1 MNCPSIARA
10 SCLSCTQ
17 RPRCLTKDMDETNV
31 ELLEGILRR
40 PIQLAAGEH
49 LFWQAEQ
56 VDHVYVVRSGCV
68 KTYSTDTQGDERV
81 RGFYFPGDMV
91 GLDAMHRDQYASS
104 AQALAATEMCAI
116 PNQALRAVADH
127 APVLNRRLFELMGR
141 ELSTALDLAGDYTAE
156 QRVAAFLLQMD
167 QHANEHGELRLEMS
181 RRDIANWLRLVTETV
196 SRVLTRFRDDGI
208 ISVSRRSVIFHD
220 LDRLRS
226 LAGPLA
232 QSNAVHSRQSD
243 MLLQHAA

>member
-1 MNCPSIARA
+1 
-10 SCLSCTQ
+10 
-17 RPRCLTKDMDETNV
+17 
-31 ELLEGILRR
+31 
-40 PIQLAAGEH
+40 
-49 LFWQAEQ
+49 
-56 VDHVYVVRSGCV
+56 
-68 KTYSTDTQGDERV
+68 
-81 RGFYFPGDMV
+81 
-91 GLDAMHRDQYASS
+91 MHRDQYASS